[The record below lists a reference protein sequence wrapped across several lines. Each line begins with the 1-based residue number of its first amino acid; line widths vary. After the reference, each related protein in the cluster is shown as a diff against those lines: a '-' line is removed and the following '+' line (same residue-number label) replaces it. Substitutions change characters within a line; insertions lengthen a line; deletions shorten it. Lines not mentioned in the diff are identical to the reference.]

1 MTTKLQKAFNR
12 VNDLLDRYIL
22 PLPVRFLTFRFV
34 ILLTMAL
41 LIPLILYADQI
52 KLVLAVNSYL
62 NVMSVA
68 VSSIVLLY
76 ATISEARQKQIAELQ
91 EKRAT
96 EDHTHVTEMHALI
109 MQTLENQ
116 NKEMD
121 ELKRVLATLA
131 GKEMATMERAAL
143 PDVKSLHPRGQE
155 RFTES
160 DPSQRFEETLHQNA
174 LVTTLRKRL
183 TPAAGEDCGDDDSI
197 HPPTTDGLNRKN

>member
-41 LIPLILYADQI
+41 LIPLIIYADRI

-121 ELKRVLATLA
+121 ELKSVLATLT
-131 GKEMATMERAAL
+131 GKEMATVERAAL

-155 RFTES
+155 RFNES
-160 DPSQRFEETLHQNA
+160 DPGQRFEETLHQNA

-197 HPPTTDGLNRKN
+197 HPHTPDELNRKN

>member
-1 MTTKLQKAFNR
+1 MTNKLKKTIDR
-12 VNDLLDRYIL
+12 INDLLDRYVL

-41 LIPLILYADQI
+41 LIPLIIYADHI

-121 ELKRVLATLA
+121 ELKRVLSTLA
-131 GKEMATMERAAL
+131 GREVLVVERAPL

-155 RFTES
+155 RFS
-160 DPSQRFEETLHQNA
+160 GKDSRQRLEETLHQNA
-174 LVTTLRKRL
+174 LVTTLRNRL
-183 TPAAGEDCGDDDSI
+183 IAEVDDEGDEDESIRRPTPEEI
-197 HPPTTDGLNRKN
+197 NRKK

>member
-1 MTTKLQKAFNR
+1 MITRLQKAFNR
-12 VNDLLDRYIL
+12 VNDLLDRYVL

-41 LIPLILYADQI
+41 LIPLIIYADRI

-121 ELKRVLATLA
+121 ELKSVLASLT
-131 GKEMATMERAAL
+131 GKEVLTVERAAL

-155 RFTES
+155 RFNES
-160 DPSQRFEETLHQNA
+160 DAGQRFEETLHQNV

-183 TPAAGEDCGDDDSI
+183 TAASDDDCEDD
-197 HPPTTDGLNRKN
+197 PTVRRPTPDELNGKM